1 MGRGCG
7 CENGAGEEVHR
18 PDSRLCRK
26 REIAGC
32 VLSAAMLV
40 LLPKCPACVVG
51 YVALLSGV
59 GISFSA
65 AKQLRFLMVG
75 LCIAVIVSI
84 ASSMLLRHFVQRVR
98 KGDVDAEG

>member
-7 CENGAGEEVHR
+7 CENRAGEEVHR

-32 VLSAAMLV
+32 VLPAAMLV

-65 AKQLRFLMVG
+65 AKQLRVLMIG
-75 LCIAVIVSI
+75 ACIAVMVSV
-84 ASSMLLRHFVQRVR
+84 ASTLLRRYFQGGR
-98 KGDVDAEG
+98 KG